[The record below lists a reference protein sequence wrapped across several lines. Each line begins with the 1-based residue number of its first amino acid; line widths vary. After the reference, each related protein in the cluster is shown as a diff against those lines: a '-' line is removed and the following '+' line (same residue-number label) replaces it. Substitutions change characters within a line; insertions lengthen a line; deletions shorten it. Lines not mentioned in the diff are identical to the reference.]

1 MYLSLD
7 KVRASFEAT
16 HEGDAEHLLAQ
27 CLQAITGADAVL
39 ELPEARWVMCR
50 LAELLDWDM
59 PVFAAEDAAP

>member
-1 MYLSLD
+1 MQ
-7 KVRASFEAT
+7 
-16 HEGDAEHLLAQ
+16 LARDLHTSAVLGQ

-39 ELPEARWVMCR
+39 ELTEARWVMCR